1 MTREEV
7 RMSEIIDRRS
17 FNVAMAYAMLGGA
30 AITITGCGGGST
42 TGPSGNPTPAPTPTT
57 AATATPVAATDKVG
71 SISANHG
78 HKAVITAAEIT
89 AGGGL
94 TLDIMGDATHD
105 HTITLNGDQVKG
117 IGNGGTVSVQSSST
131 NSHTHVVTFN

>member
-1 MTREEV
+1 MTSEEV

-30 AITITGCGGGST
+30 ATTITGCGST
-42 TGPSGNPTPAPTPTT
+42 TSPSGNPTAAPTPT
-57 AATATPVAATDKVG
+57 ATATPVAVTDKVG

-94 TLDIMGDATHD
+94 NLDIMGDASHN
-105 HTITLNGDQVKG
+105 HTITLTGDQVKN